1 MCVHVHEGRRESKG
15 REEGKREGGR
25 KGKGREG
32 GREKGGIEKGGRE
45 KGGIEKGGR
54 EKGGKRE
61 GGRKEGWKEGREG
74 GTEVIFWDNIHS
86 YEIIMGIVMISS
98 VNEKRYKIQTATLV
112 PRLLPPS
119 LGTRLQTATL

>member
-15 REEGKREGGR
+15 REEGKREGL
-25 KGKGREG
+25 KREG
-32 GREKGGIEKGGRE
+32 GKREGLKREGGKRE
-45 KGGIEKGGR
+45 
-54 EKGGKRE
+54 GGKRE

-98 VNEKRYKIQTATLV
+98 VNEKRYKKYNKQ
-112 PRLLPPS
+112 PPS
-119 LGTRLQTATL
+119 YPGSSH